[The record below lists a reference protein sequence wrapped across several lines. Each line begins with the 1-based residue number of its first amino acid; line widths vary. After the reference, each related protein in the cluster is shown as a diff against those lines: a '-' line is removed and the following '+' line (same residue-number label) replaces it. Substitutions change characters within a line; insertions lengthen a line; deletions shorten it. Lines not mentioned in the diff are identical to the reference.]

1 MNTDTPASPSTRPS
15 PTANPNSKAG
25 AGYGKPIGGNK
36 GNTTNPNASAGAG
49 YGRAVG
55 SERPSMLGSKPTP
68 SPAFTET
75 PPSPA
80 LVKPPTTSPTNAPR
94 TFIGKPKIVEQVSVP
109 ATIKSPTT
117 NPKASAGAG
126 YGRRVGSDRPS
137 MLGNKKD
144 VLDSVRKKKPK
155 SR

>member
-1 MNTDTPASPSTRPS
+1 MNTDTPASPATMKS
-15 PTANPNSKAG
+15 PTVNPNSKPG

-117 NPKASAGAG
+117 NPEASAGAG

-144 VLDSVRKKKPK
+144 VLDSVRKKKQK
-155 SR
+155 RR

>member
-1 MNTDTPASPSTRPS
+1 MMGD
-15 PTANPNSKAG
+15 
-25 AGYGKPIGGNK
+25 
-36 GNTTNPNASAGAG
+36 
-49 YGRAVG
+49 
-55 SERPSMLGSKPTP
+55 KPTP

-109 ATIKSPTT
+109 ATMKSPTA
-117 NPKASAGAG
+117 NPKSNPGAG
-126 YGRRVGSDRPS
+126 YGRKVGSERPS
-137 MLGNKKD
+137 MLGNKRD
-144 VLDSVRKKKPK
+144 VLNSVRKKKQK